1 MTLATRKR
9 GFTLV
14 ELLVVIA
21 IIGILIALLLPAVQA
36 ARESARRTQCVNNLK
51 QFGIGIHNYA
61 DIHKVLPPSCWKKA
75 IQDPTTAGNA
85 AAENA
90 QWNPAALHWS
100 WIIAPHMEMD
110 AIYDLVP
117 NAPPP
122 GPPAGSGSSPGNL
135 VTSTAWTPGSPYL
148 RALQTTFPFMRCP
161 STSDLQSYDDNS
173 RGVPVPG
180 RKPASYAIVTSGHP
194 NITNNHNDDGNIAGA
209 ASPPFNFFP
218 LVPGNQ
224 DIVIGGVTVATGQA
238 RLNGPFNQNTRFN
251 FNDILDGTSNTAA
264 VGERYRYH
272 NLPGSEGNNGHG
284 GWGTFFIASPHAQN
298 GHNVFTG
305 NTGFPFNPVIPAP
318 PITTPQ
324 NYTQNTIHLFSFT
337 SRHPGGVNFCMLDS
351 SVRFLSDRTSDFVR
365 AAIGSRKGGEP
376 LQLH

>member
-1 MTLATRKR
+1 
-9 GFTLV
+9 
-14 ELLVVIA
+14 LLVVIA

-75 IQDPTTAGNA
+75 IQDPTTAGA
-85 AAENA
+85 AAQENQ

-100 WIIAPHMEMD
+100 YIIAPYMEMD
-110 AIYDLVP
+110 AVFELIPY
-117 NAPPP
+117 AAPP
-122 GPPAGSGSSPGNL
+122 GPPPGSGSSPGNL
-135 VTSTAWTPGSPYL
+135 VTSNAWQSHPYIT
-148 RALQTTFPFMRCP
+148 ALQTTFPFMRCP

-173 RGVPVPG
+173 RGVLIPG
-180 RKPASYAIVTSGHP
+180 RKPASYAIVISGHP
-194 NITNNHNDDGNIAGA
+194 NITNNHNDDGNIGGA
-209 ASPPFNFFP
+209 PSPPFNFYP

-224 DIVIGGVTVATGQA
+224 NIVIGGNTIATSQP

-251 FNDILDGTSNTAA
+251 FNEILDGTSNTAA
-264 VGERYRYH
+264 IGERYRYH
-272 NLPGSEGNNGHG
+272 SQLIPGFADPAGNNGHG

-298 GHNVFTG
+298 GHNVFSG

-318 PITTPQ
+318 PTTGH
-324 NYTQNTIHLFSFT
+324 YVSNTIHLFSYT
-337 SRHPGGVNFCMLDS
+337 SRHPGGVNFCMLDG
-351 SVRFLSDRTSDFVR
+351 SVRFLRDTTSDLVR

>member
-1 MTLATRKR
+1 MTVATTRRR

-75 IQDPTTAGNA
+75 IQDPTTGGAGTITQQ
-85 AAENA
+85 ENM

-100 WIIAPHMEMD
+100 HIIAPHMEMD
-110 AIYDLVP
+110 AIWDLIP

-135 VTSTAWTPGSPYL
+135 VTSTAWAAGGPYL

-180 RKPASYAIVTSGHP
+180 RKPASYAIVISGHS
-194 NITNNHNDDGNIAGA
+194 NFINNHNDDGNAEGA
-209 ASPPFNFFP
+209 PSPPFNFYP
-218 LVPGNQ
+218 LSSGSTSN
-224 DIVIGGVTVATGQA
+224 IFGLNEK
-238 RLNGPFNQNTRFN
+238 RLNGPFNQNARFT
-251 FNDILDGTSNTAA
+251 FGEILDGTSNTAA
-264 VGERYRYH
+264 FGERRRY
-272 NLPGSEGNNGHG
+272 NNGPGSEGNNGHG

-298 GHNVFTG
+298 GHNVFSG
-305 NTGFPFNPVIPAP
+305 NTAMPFNPVIPDA
-318 PITTPQ
+318 Q
-324 NYTQNTIHLFSFT
+324 VASNTIHLISYT
-337 SRHPGGVNFCMLDS
+337 SRHPGGVNFCFVDG
-351 SVRFLSDRTSDFVR
+351 SVRFLRDSTSDFVR
-365 AAIGSRKGGEP
+365 SAIGTRKGGEA